1 MRLSLGLLLLA
12 CLGEASAQEL
22 QPVALELALAID
34 TSSSVSVQEF
44 ELQRQGL
51 VEAFRHPE
59 VQAAIRS
66 HGAPGIA
73 VSLIQW
79 SGNRMQGTSVDWM
92 RLSDGPSAA
101 RFAAAVEASG
111 RLFTGSTALG
121 GAIRFALGAIDGNRF
136 EGRRRVIDVSGD
148 GFSGLSPR
156 RERDRALARGVTI
169 NGLAILNEKPELGGY
184 YAAHVIGG
192 PGAFV
197 LTAAGYEDFAA
208 AIREK
213 LVKEIAGLEIA
224 RPSVPWNTTV
234 RPSRRALSGAPQ
246 DEVYRGCHRERPSS

>member
-1 MRLSLGLLLLA
+1 MPLLFALA
-12 CLGEASAQEL
+12 MLFTWVAALQPGAGAAAAEL
-22 QPVALELALAID
+22 QPVALELALAVD
-34 TSSSVSVQEF
+34 TSSSVSAEEF
-44 ELQRQGL
+44 ELQKRGL
-51 VEAFRHPE
+51 AEAFRHAE
-59 VQAAIRS
+59 VRAAIRS
-66 HGAPGIA
+66 LGAAGIA

-92 RLSDGPSAA
+92 RLSDGLSAE
-101 RFAAAVEASG
+101 RFAAAIGASG

-121 GAIRFALGAIDGNRF
+121 GAIRFALDAIERNRF
-136 EGRRRVIDVSGD
+136 EGRRKVIDVSGD

-197 LTAAGYEDFAA
+197 LTAADYEDFAE

-213 LVKEIAGLEIA
+213 LVKEIAGLEVA
-224 RPSVPWNTTV
+224 T
-234 RPSRRALSGAPQ
+234 AP
-246 DEVYRGCHRERPSS
+246 GFHAMKIN

>member
-1 MRLSLGLLLLA
+1 MFKRALLVPLLLA
-12 CLGEASAQEL
+12 LFGQASAQE
-22 QPVALELALAID
+22 PESVALELALAID

-51 VEAFRHPE
+51 AEAFRHPD

-79 SGNRMQGTSVDWM
+79 SGNRMQGTSVDWT
-92 RLSDGPSAA
+92 RLSDVPSAE

-121 GAIRFALGAIDGNRF
+121 GAIRFALDAIERNRF
-136 EGRRRVIDVSGD
+136 QGQRRVIDVSGD

-156 RERDRALARGVTI
+156 RERDRALVRGVTI

-192 PGAFV
+192 PSAFV
-197 LTAAGYEDFAA
+197 LTAADYEDFAE
-208 AIREK
+208 AIRDK
-213 LVKEIAGLEIA
+213 LVREIAGLEVA
-224 RPSVPWNTTV
+224 GRSLPWKPNV
-234 RPSRRALSGAPQ
+234 RPSRRPLSRAPQ
-246 DEVYRGCHRERPSS
+246 DEDQL